1 MPAAALNNDDAG
13 ALGTLILSGCAAD
26 DARERPD
33 KSRADSDDGGR
44 VLPVLFSVGLH
55 LAILLA
61 LLLNL
66 RLFDAAGL
74 TPALSLPLEVE
85 LVDGR
90 SLLPDDANVDEPTA
104 TPTTA
109 LANQPPQL
117 TARPR
122 AMSAAPQTFSSQPT
136 KTPTG
141 QEAADDDEFRSDTS
155 VPGVAPAPKDVT
167 ALPTSQAESPLEV
180 PVRSDDPAE
189 PEHKEMPVS
198 LQHMITRRIMKGLRN
213 MEHEPEPPSE
223 LSWKFRGQEYTAVID
238 RKLAQSDTDI
248 ERVNVEVQSEHQ
260 GQRIEMHMQMKRLAF
275 SHFTQLIDQWDENVA
290 LHDDELEGRFHSN
303 TPIFIIYDREAT
315 PQFLGKVT
323 TAAEGYHLGKTVGWR
338 RRSDMFHAGFEAD
351 VAEIRLPAQFLRF
364 SANHAQMQTFP
375 DDTRITFYPDGTYG
389 WTRFP
394 SNVDDG
400 RRAISGPT
408 YLVAAKRATL
418 YIKGTVKGKVTV
430 YAQQRIVIEDDLKY
444 AGDAASRDCL
454 GLVSDR
460 FIEIAPSEITGPG
473 DLEVHAALYA
483 RQRFEITDL
492 NARNHGT
499 LFIRGSLTAGSLSAS
514 EPRYATHVE
523 FDRRLEGLRPP
534 GFPVTDRYEV
544 EDADSIPLS
553 AVVR

>member
-1 MPAAALNNDDAG
+1 MPAAALNNNDAG
-13 ALGTLILSGCAAD
+13 ALSTPMLSACATG
-26 DARERPD
+26 DAGERPAR
-33 KSRADSDDGGR
+33 SHGASDDGGR
-44 VLPVLFSVGLH
+44 ALPVIFSVGLH

-90 SLLPDDANVDEPTA
+90 SLLPDDKDVEEPTA
-104 TPTTA
+104 TATTA
-109 LANQPPQL
+109 VANQPPQAS
-117 TARPR
+117 ARPR

-136 KTPTG
+136 RTPTG
-141 QEAADDDEFRSDTS
+141 EETANDEEFRSDTS
-155 VPGVAPAPKDVT
+155 VPGEAPQPKDVT
-167 ALPTSQAESPLEV
+167 ALPTSEAESPLEV

-198 LQHMITRRIMKGLRN
+198 LRHMVTRRIMRGLRN

-223 LSWKFRGQEYTAVID
+223 LSWKFQGQEYTAFID
-238 RKLAQSDTDI
+238 RQPAQSDTDI
-248 ERVNVEVQSEHQ
+248 ERVNVEVQSQRQ
-260 GQRIEMHMQMKRLAF
+260 GRRVEMHMQMKRLAF
-275 SHFTQLIDQWDENVA
+275 SHFTQLIDEWDDSVA

-303 TPIFIIYDREAT
+303 TPIFIVYDREAT

-338 RRSDMFHAGFEAD
+338 RRSEMFHAGFESD
-351 VAEIRLPAQFLRF
+351 VAEIRLPAQFLRL

-400 RRAISGPT
+400 RRAITGST
-408 YLVAAKRATL
+408 YLVGSRRASL
-418 YIKGTVKGKVTV
+418 YVRGTVKGKVTI
-430 YAQQRIVIEDDLKY
+430 YSPQRIVIEDDLKY
-444 AGDAASRDCL
+444 ADDSVGNDCL

-460 FIEIAPSEITGPG
+460 FIEVAPAEVTGPG
-473 DLEVHAALYA
+473 NLEIHAAIYA
-483 RQRFEITDL
+483 RKRLIVSDL
-492 NARNHGT
+492 DARNQGT
-499 LFIRGSLTAGSLSAS
+499 LLIRGSLTAGSLSAT
-514 EPRYATHVE
+514 EPRYATRVE
-523 FDRRLEGLRPP
+523 FDPRLERQRPP
-534 GFPVTDRYEV
+534 GFPVTDRFEV
-544 EDADSIPLS
+544 EDSVPLS
-553 AVVR
+553 AVIQ